1 MKLEN
6 TQVQMRKGIL
16 EFCILEI
23 IARGEAYASDMLEEL
38 TSARMIVVEGTLSPL
53 LTRLKNAALLDYVWK
68 ESSSGPPRKYYT
80 LTDAGRQFLGELRDT
95 WEEMVASVGIIRH
108 SRPPGDSR

>member
-23 IARGEAYASDMLEEL
+23 I
-38 TSARMIVVEGTLSPL
+38 
-53 LTRLKNAALLDYVWK
+53 
-68 ESSSGPPRKYYT
+68 
-80 LTDAGRQFLGELRDT
+80 GR
-95 WEEMVASVGIIRH
+95 
-108 SRPPGDSR
+108 

>member
-38 TSARMIVVEGTLSPL
+38 
-53 LTRLKNAALLDYVWK
+53 
-68 ESSSGPPRKYYT
+68 
-80 LTDAGRQFLGELRDT
+80 RDT
-95 WEEMVASVGIIRH
+95 WEEMAASVGIIRH

>member
-38 TSARMIVVEGTLSPL
+38 T
-53 LTRLKNAALLDYVWK
+53 
-68 ESSSGPPRKYYT
+68 
-80 LTDAGRQFLGELRDT
+80 
-95 WEEMVASVGIIRH
+95 
-108 SRPPGDSR
+108 